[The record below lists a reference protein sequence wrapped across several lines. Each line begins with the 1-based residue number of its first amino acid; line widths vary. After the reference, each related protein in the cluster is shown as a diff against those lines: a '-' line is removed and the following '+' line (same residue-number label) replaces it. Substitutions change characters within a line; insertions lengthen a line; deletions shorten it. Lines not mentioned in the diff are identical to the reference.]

1 MKAQMPTMAY
11 AIISGV
17 SFLHLRSSVTERRQ
31 PHGRQSRLTH
41 HAVPDTRY
49 DRTHRVCTWSDR
61 NNAQT
66 AIGAAVP
73 GLLAALCGVATQP
86 RGAPKLVDAA
96 RQQSGRWGNFA
107 SMIGAAG
114 QSSLIEKGSQIL
126 SSLLGGRDQTAL
138 AGAVGKYAGLGQNAS
153 GSLLGM
159 LIPVVMGTIAQ
170 QQGARSLDANGIAN
184 LLAGQKDN
192 IAAALPAGFANLLGG
207 TGLLD
212 SLGGAARTATAAAGQ
227 TARVTTSA
235 ARAIGD
241 TGQRTVSLNWLYWL
255 IPLLA
260 ILAVLIYLFAKPAE
274 QVAQQ
279 GVTAAQGLT
288 VGGLDIGKQ
297 ITDSITNLRTTLAGI
312 TDAASAQAALP
323 KLREVTTQ
331 IDKVDG
337 LLAQLSPEQRKVLA
351 GIVNPLMPSLNQL
364 FDKVLAIPGVAEL
377 LKPTIDALRAKL
389 ATLTVSLLPAAFI
402 NRRRGAGG

>member
-1 MKAQMPTMAY
+1 MA
-11 AIISGV
+11 INLV
-17 SFLHLRSSVTERRQ
+17 SLIMQFLT
-31 PHGRQSRLTH
+31 PDMIGRIASALGL
-41 HAVPDTRY
+41 
-49 DRTHRVCTWSDR
+49 DR
-61 NNAQT
+61 NNTQT

-73 GLLAALCGVATQP
+73 GLLAGLSGVAAQP
-86 RGAPKLVDAA
+86 GGAQKLVDAV
-96 RQQSGRWGNFA
+96 RQQTGALGSFVN
-107 SMIGAAG
+107 MIGASG

-138 AGAVGKYAGLGQNAS
+138 AGAVGKYAGLGQSAS

-159 LIPVVMGTIAQ
+159 LAPIVMGTIGQ
-170 QQGARSLDANGIAN
+170 QQGTRSLDAGGIAS
-184 LLAGQKDN
+184 LLSSQKDN
-192 IAAALPAGFANLLGG
+192 IVAALPAGFANLLGG

-227 TARVTTSA
+227 TARVTASA

-241 TGQRTVSLNWLYWL
+241 TGQRAASVSRNWLYWL

-279 GVTAAQGLT
+279 GVTAVQGLT

-297 ITDSITNLRTTLAGI
+297 VTDSITNLRTTLAGI

-389 ATLTVSLLPAAFI
+389 AVLTA
-402 NRRRGAGG
+402 

>member
-1 MKAQMPTMAY
+1 MATNL
-11 AIISGV
+11 V
-17 SFLHLRSSVTERRQ
+17 SLIMQFLT
-31 PHGRQSRLTH
+31 PDMIGRIASALGL
-41 HAVPDTRY
+41 
-49 DRTHRVCTWSDR
+49 DRTNT
-61 NNAQT
+61 QT

-73 GLLAALCGVATQP
+73 GLLAGLCGVATQP
-86 RGAPKLVDAA
+86 GGAQKLVEAA
-96 RQQSGRWGNFA
+96 RQQTGALGGFA
-107 SMIGAAG
+107 NMIGASG

-138 AGAVGKYAGLGQNAS
+138 AGAVGKYAGLGQSAS

-159 LIPVVMGTIAQ
+159 LAPIVMGTIGQ
-170 QQGARSLDANGIAN
+170 QQGTRSLDAGAVTS
-184 LLAGQKDN
+184 LLSSQKDN

-241 TGQRTVSLNWLYWL
+241 TGQRAAAVSPNWLYWL

-260 ILAVLIYLFAKPAE
+260 IVALLIYFFAKPAE
-274 QVAQQ
+274 QVVQPSIP
-279 GVTAAQGLT
+279 TIPSLT

-297 ITDSITNLRTTLAGI
+297 VTDSITSLRTALGGI
-312 TDAASAQAALP
+312 TDAATARAALP
-323 KLREVTTQ
+323 KLQEATAQ

-337 LLAQLSPEQRKVLA
+337 LLGQLSPEQRKVLA
-351 GIVNPLMPSLNQL
+351 GMVNPLMPPLNQL

-377 LKPTIDALRAKL
+377 LKPTIDALRAEL
-389 ATLTVSLLPAAFI
+389 AVLT
-402 NRRRGAGG
+402 G

>member
-1 MKAQMPTMAY
+1 MQ
-11 AIISGV
+11 
-17 SFLHLRSSVTERRQ
+17 FLT
-31 PHGRQSRLTH
+31 PDMIGRIASALGL
-41 HAVPDTRY
+41 
-49 DRTHRVCTWSDR
+49 DRTNT
-61 NNAQT
+61 QT
-66 AIGAAVP
+66 AIGAAIP
-73 GLLAALCGVATQP
+73 GLLAGLSGVAAQP
-86 RGAPKLVDAA
+86 GGAQKLVDTV
-96 RQQSGRWGNFA
+96 RQQTGALGSFA
-107 SMIGAAG
+107 NMIGASG

-138 AGAVGKYAGLGQNAS
+138 AGAVSKYAGLGQNAS

-159 LIPVVMGTIAQ
+159 LAPIVMGTIGQ
-170 QQGARSLDANGIAN
+170 QQGTRSLDAGGIAS
-184 LLAGQKDN
+184 LLSSQKDN

-207 TGLLD
+207 SGLLD

-241 TGQRTVSLNWLYWL
+241 TGQRAAAVSLNWLYWL

-260 ILAVLIYLFAKPAE
+260 IVAALIYFFVKPAE
-274 QVAQQ
+274 QLAQQ
-279 GVTAAQGLT
+279 GVTAVQGLT

-297 ITDSITNLRTTLAGI
+297 VTDSVTNLRTTLAGI
-312 TDAASAQAALP
+312 TDASSAQMALP
-323 KLREVTTQ
+323 KLREVTAQ

-337 LLAQLSPEQRKVLA
+337 LLGQLSPEQRKVLA
-351 GIVNPLMPSLNQL
+351 GVVNPLMPPLNQL

-389 ATLTVSLLPAAFI
+389 AVLTA
-402 NRRRGAGG
+402 

>member
-1 MKAQMPTMAY
+1 MIERNIVAGFPSWAHSHARRKGLLPVQWQRRSPMAINLVSLITQFLTPDMIGRI
-11 AIISGV
+11 ASALGV
-17 SFLHLRSSVTERRQ
+17 
-31 PHGRQSRLTH
+31 
-41 HAVPDTRY
+41 
-49 DRTHRVCTWSDR
+49 DR
-61 NNAQT
+61 NNTQT

-73 GLLAALCGVATQP
+73 GLLAGLTGVAAQP
-86 RGAPKLVDAA
+86 GGAQKLVEAV
-96 RQQSGRWGNFA
+96 RQQTGALGSFA
-107 SMIGAAG
+107 NMIGASG

-138 AGAVGKYAGLGQNAS
+138 AGAVGKYAGLGQSAS

-159 LIPVVMGTIAQ
+159 LAPIVMGSIGQ
-170 QQGARSLDANGIAN
+170 QQGTRSLDAGGIAS
-184 LLAGQKDN
+184 LLSSQKDN
-192 IAAALPAGFANLLGG
+192 IAAALPARFANLLGG

-227 TARVTTSA
+227 TTRVTTSA
-235 ARAIGD
+235 ARALGD
-241 TGQRTVSLNWLYWL
+241 TGQRAASVSRNWLYWL

-260 ILAVLIYLFAKPAE
+260 IVALLIYFFARPAE
-274 QVAQQ
+274 QVVQP
-279 GVTAAQGLT
+279 GVPTIPSLT

-297 ITDSITNLRTTLAGI
+297 VTDSITSLRTTLGGI

-337 LLAQLSPEQRKVLA
+337 LLGQLSPEQRKMLA
-351 GIVNPLMPSLNQL
+351 GMVNPLMPSLNQL

-389 ATLTVSLLPAAFI
+389 AMLTA
-402 NRRRGAGG
+402 